1 MIGIYFSG
9 TGNTEYCIKKFVSV
23 YAPGSPI
30 ISIEDNSI
38 LAAINQHQEIIL
50 AYPIYYSEKSYR
62 MVWEKDFFY
71 CDYGTI

>member
-38 LAAINQHQEIIL
+38 LEAINQHQEIIL
-50 AYPIYYSEKSYR
+50 HIRFIIVISPKLSE
-62 MVWEKDFFY
+62 
-71 CDYGTI
+71 ILL

>member
-38 LAAINQHQEIIL
+38 LEAINQHQEIIF
-50 AYPIYYSEKSYR
+50 AYPIYYSYLPIFFHQSGTKSSSIPT
-62 MVWEKDFFY
+62 K
-71 CDYGTI
+71 

>member
-38 LAAINQHQEIIL
+38 LEAINQHQEIIF
-50 AYPIYYSEKSYR
+50 AYPIYYINLPKIVRYFIVR
-62 MVWEKDFFY
+62 NHTV
-71 CDYGTI
+71 